1 MKQVSI
7 LNIVENVIYLVI
19 LNIFGFGGRWY

>member
-19 LNIFGFGGRWY
+19 LNIFSFGGISE